1 MGFYDDY
8 IADGLYDPDENEWDL
23 EGDAWQKKKKPKPTT
38 LPRCFLSVDNAPF
51 KAELREASHLVF
63 VEFRNGEYQVPPT
76 TVGCGVIGNKTF
88 KQVMRELDFKPTHYD
103 IIQK

>member
-8 IADGLYDPDENEWDL
+8 IADGLYDPDENEWNL
-23 EGDAWQKKKKPKPTT
+23 ENKVGQKNKKSKPTAI
-38 LPRCFLSVDNAPF
+38 PRCFLSVDTAPRNSD
-51 KAELREASHLVF
+51 LRGVSHLVL
-63 VEFRNGEYQVPPT
+63 VEFRNGEYQAPPT